1 MANVKRLTSAAWTAD
16 QVFVSA
22 TGAAEGVTVEGVTVE
37 GVTVEGVTV
46 ENAGSEPLVS
56 LHYSGPNAQPS
67 APNVRDHNPC

>member
-1 MANVKRLTSAAWTAD
+1 MANVKRLAFAAWTAD
-16 QVFVSA
+16 QIFVSA
-22 TGAAEGVTVEGVTVE
+22 TGA
-37 GVTVEGVTV
+37 VEGVTV

>member
-22 TGAAEGVTVEGVTVE
+22 TGAAEGVTVE

>member
-37 GVTVEGVTV
+37 
-46 ENAGSEPLVS
+46 NAGSEPLVS
-56 LHYSGPNAQPS
+56 LHYSGPNAQPG